1 MSDWIEAII
10 AAVCITLF
18 VVFGSYIII
27 WAMP

>member
-1 MSDWIEAII
+1 MKDWTVAII